1 MRIRPYV
8 SADAAQIVTLFYDTI
23 HAVCAADYTPEQ
35 LHAWAPEVP
44 DADVWDKRMA
54 RRRTLVA
61 EDKDK
66 IVAFAEF
73 DESGALHMFYCRA
86 DAQRQG
92 IGARL
97 LSKVVA
103 RALGLG
109 LSNMVTDASITA
121 RPFFERQGCV
131 VVKQNRNQR
140 AGIELTNFT
149 MEKRLV

>member
-61 EDKDK
+61 EDKGK
-66 IVAFAEF
+66 LLAFAELE
-73 DESGALHMFYCRA
+73 ESGTLHMFYCRA
-86 DAQRQG
+86 DVQRHG
-92 IGARL
+92 IGSRL

-103 RALGLG
+103 RALELG
-109 LSNMVTDASITA
+109 LSHMVTDASITA
-121 RPFFERQGCV
+121 RPFFERQGFH
-131 VVKQNRNQR
+131 VVKQNSIERD
-140 AGIELTNFT
+140 GVELTNFT